1 MITIPE
7 FYIKAAQKLTE
18 ELNITVERMNTR
30 DRLGELSKASYSL
43 ARLLGSSLA
52 LEQIAQV
59 ELFFTYL
66 IEAVGIPAEIDAT
79 DDHIAVYGLNLGTRY
94 NGEFETLGSEIA
106 MLILSTLAT
115 NEYDKKRVQIT
126 CEGED
131 VWLKF

>member
-1 MITIPE
+1 MTTIPE
-7 FYIKAAQKLTE
+7 FYIKAAHKLTE

-30 DRLGELSKASYSL
+30 DRLRELSKASYSL

-59 ELFFTYL
+59 ELLFTYL
-66 IEAVGIPAEIDAT
+66 LEAAVIPAEIDAT
-79 DDHIAVYGLNLGTRY
+79 DDQITVYGLNLGTRY

-106 MLILSTLAT
+106 MLILSTLAS
-115 NEYDKKRVQIT
+115 NEYDKTRVQIS

-131 VWLKF
+131 VWLNF